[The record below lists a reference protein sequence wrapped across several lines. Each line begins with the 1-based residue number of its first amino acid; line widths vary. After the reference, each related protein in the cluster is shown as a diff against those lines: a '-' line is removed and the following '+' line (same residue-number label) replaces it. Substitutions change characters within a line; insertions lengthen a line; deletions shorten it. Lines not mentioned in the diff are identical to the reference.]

1 MARYLDE
8 LSPLRELLVESSGT
22 VAGVN
27 AEAIAIVR
35 NLIRQVVVHATDDG
49 GFEVEIIGD
58 LAALTGEIRMFPNCS
73 RSARKAVARAGP
85 SLFNYINDLE
95 ESGTHTRPIVS
106 QDLSSRRSH
115 RTCEL
120 TSARCRAGLRSA
132 RRDRLLI
139 RPCQL
144 SSPSRPTLPRRRIG
158 ANCGKNQRPSV
169 VRENSLCRPC

>member
-58 LAALTGEIRMFPNCS
+58 LAALTGEIRMFRNCS

-85 SLFNYINDLE
+85 SLFNCINDLE
-95 ESGTHTRPIVS
+95 ESGTHTP
-106 QDLSSRRSH
+106 SH
-115 RTCEL
+115 CFT
-120 TSARCRAGLRSA
+120 
-132 RRDRLLI
+132 RLI
-139 RPCQL
+139 FE
-144 SSPSRPTLPRRRIG
+144 
-158 ANCGKNQRPSV
+158 K
-169 VRENSLCRPC
+169 